1 MTQTRTAA
9 TAALLCSLALPAWAQ
24 DPNAEPENFAACLE
38 EIEQRAAAAGV
49 SEATREQVMPKL
61 AWRPDVIALDR
72 RQPEFTSSFA
82 RYFNRAV
89 SERRIERGRELFA
102 EHRDRLWELQQRY
115 GVPGRYIVA
124 FWGLET
130 NFGSYLGDTP
140 SLDALATLACD
151 TRRSGYFRGELLAA
165 LQLLDEQGLGQQ
177 ALRGSWAGA
186 LGLVQFM
193 PSNYR
198 RYGRDGDGDG
208 RVDLFNSVPDA
219 LESAAHFLAEL
230 GWNTDQRWGRE
241 ITLPPGFDYALGDGR
256 TMRPLREWAR
266 LGLRH
271 ASGAPLPV
279 ADFEAALLVPAGADG
294 PAFLV
299 YPNFR
304 VIKRWNNSDFYALAV
319 GHLADRIVGGGA
331 LERIAA
337 EPPERMRLATVK
349 AVQERLNALGYEAGE
364 VDGILGGGTRAA
376 LRAFQADRDLVA
388 DGHLDGEVL
397 EALEIDPAA
406 VVPPPTP
413 TPEHADGASR

>member
-1 MTQTRTAA
+1 M
-9 TAALLCSLALPAWAQ
+9 LLQHGA
-24 DPNAEPENFAACLE
+24 
-38 EIEQRAAAAGV
+38 
-49 SEATREQVMPKL
+49 
-61 AWRPDVIALDR
+61 
-72 RQPEFTSSFA
+72 
-82 RYFNRAV
+82 
-89 SERRIERGRELFA
+89 
-102 EHRDRLWELQQRY
+102 H
-115 GVPGRYIVA
+115 PGK
-124 FWGLET
+124 T
-130 NFGSYLGDTP
+130 NYLGQV
-140 SLDALATLACD
+140 ALHLACAGGD
-151 TRRSGYFRGELLAA
+151 APDDLLTLMVQARGEDGWSIGDHHVRTLIVNILSGSLSASFMLGNLLYR
-165 LQLLDEQGLGQQ
+165 LL
-177 ALRGSWAGA
+177 
-186 LGLVQFM
+186 
-193 PSNYR
+193 
-198 RYGRDGDGDG
+198 
-208 RVDLFNSVPDA
+208 
-219 LESAAHFLAEL
+219 
-230 GWNTDQRWGRE
+230 TD
-241 ITLPPGFDYALGDGR
+241 
-256 TMRPLREWAR
+256 
-266 LGLRH
+266 
-271 ASGAPLPV
+271 

-413 TPEHADGASR
+413 TPEHAGGASR